1 VDWLEPEE
9 GDEWT
14 PEEWEH
20 AKRSVAELMD
30 EQYGPDWR
38 TWPREGQMRAYEELT
53 ASLPGQIAKA
63 EQEVAFGQEVVAFE
77 TVLLEKL
84 DAAAAA
90 AGLEMPLPPSVWG
103 PVLTEA
109 VHERYGGF
117 TTLALDVC
125 RQIGYEPIGHEPKE
139 DRVFEG

>member
-1 VDWLEPEE
+1 MDWLEPEE

-30 EQYGPDWR
+30 EEFGSDWR
-38 TWPREGQMRAYEELT
+38 TWTREEQMRAYEELT
-53 ASLPGQIAKA
+53 ASLPGQIAKM
-63 EQEVAFGQEVVAFE
+63 EQEAAFAREVVDFQ
-77 TVLLEKL
+77 TLLLEKL
-84 DAAAAA
+84 AAAAAA

-117 TTLALDVC
+117 TTLALNVC
-125 RQIGYEPIGHEPKE
+125 REIGYEPTGYEPTE
-139 DRVFEG
+139 DRVFE